1 MGIIDILLSEVQ
13 IKNSEMP
20 EQVRQ
25 ICDKIM
31 EQEKG
36 TCKYEKLAPT
46 GGLIFL
52 ALEAPGR
59 NDKEIG
65 FLTLEREDIEKYV
78 AVYYTLEKHRI
89 NEKDL
94 EKSIPPRRR
103 KVWEINE
110 FKPQKILT
118 QYAMKLKFL
127 RGE

>member
-1 MGIIDILLSEVQ
+1 MGIIDILLKEIN
-13 IKNSEMP
+13 IKSDIT
-20 EQVRQ
+20 EQTRQ

-31 EQEKG
+31 EQEKP
-36 TCKYEKLAPT
+36 KLQYEVLAPK

-52 ALEAPGR
+52 ALEVPGR

-65 FLTLEREDIEKYV
+65 FLTLEREDEERYV
-78 AVYYTLEKHRI
+78 VIYYTLEKYRI
-89 NEKDL
+89 NEENL
-94 EKSIPPRRR
+94 EDTIPPRRR

-110 FKPQKILT
+110 FKPNKILT